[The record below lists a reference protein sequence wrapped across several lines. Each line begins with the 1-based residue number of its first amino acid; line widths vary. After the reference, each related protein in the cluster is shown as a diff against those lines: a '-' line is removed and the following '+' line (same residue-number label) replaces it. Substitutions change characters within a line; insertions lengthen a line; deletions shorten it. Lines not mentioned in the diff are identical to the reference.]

1 MNTNRYSLKSVA
13 LLVLMIIPAIF
24 VQAQT
29 NRRRS
34 QAKASFRAPIL
45 RNIDK
50 VELMSIESRMG
61 NVEKVDATKLV
72 EGREAQNILAVWRKQ
87 KFSGYSAAA
96 CHQPPYALRFYS
108 KGKVV
113 LFATVC
119 WACHNVTFIVPD
131 TKHWVD
137 FKSDS
142 QAAKLLREV
151 FEKAFPSEKKFG

>member
-1 MNTNRYSLKSVA
+1 MNTNKYLLKSVA
-13 LLVLMIIPAIF
+13 LLSLMIVPAIS
-24 VQAQT
+24 VQAQA
-29 NRRRS
+29 NKRKS
-34 QAKASFRAPIL
+34 QVSFRAPIL

-61 NVEKVDATKLV
+61 DVEKVDATKIV
-72 EGREAQNILAVWRKQ
+72 EGQDARNIFAIWRKQ
-87 KFSGYSAAA
+87 KFTGYSAAA
-96 CHQPPYALRFYS
+96 CHQPPYALKFYS

-137 FKSDS
+137 FKSDA
-142 QAAKLLREV
+142 QAAKLLREI